1 MLLIGNKMR
10 GIWIVSILLF
20 IKLFLSL
27 LYINYNPIDLDE
39 PFSIFHSQN
48 SLSGLFEIF
57 KNENNPPLHFIL
69 LHFWQNLF
77 GIEPFAVRTLSL
89 LFSILTIP
97 VLWKIGKTFF
107 NERVSIIV
115 ILLFIFSDFHHYH
128 GIEARTYSLFV
139 LEFSILIYFLLKTFN
154 SKENLSLKH
163 FIFLGLING
172 LLFYTHY
179 IFPLILL
186 AECLLFLIFIRR
198 FNVKQLVITALIFVL
213 SILPWMPILL
223 GRMRSVESKGTW
235 LSQAQWSELYG
246 LINKFLNDKWVLITF
261 ILVLVFLFFMRRK
274 EITNYFSEQKKNV
287 LVLTFL
293 FIIPYLSAFS
303 ISKMAFAEI
312 FYDRYLFFLTI
323 PLFFLLAL
331 IFQKK
336 ERVYLI
342 SFSLFFVVYI
352 LRFNFVPDNNRDGDK
367 LAEYVRNSDVS
378 SIVIAPNY
386 YDYTF
391 LYHYDMDLFKD
402 LSIRKKESSLG
413 IFAIKEIKSLNTFK
427 LDATVAVVD
436 ADFEFIQS
444 KQSLKDWFLQ
454 NNYSLIDSKEFK
466 GNYSVYLFNKKIP

>member
-10 GIWIVSILLF
+10 EVWIVSILLF

-77 GIEPFAVRTLSL
+77 GIESFAVRSLSL
-89 LFSILTIP
+89 LFSLLTIP
-97 VLWKIGKTFF
+97 VLWTIGKTFF

-128 GIEARTYSLFV
+128 GIEARTYSLLV

-154 SKENLSLKH
+154 SNKNLHSKH
-163 FIFLGLING
+163 FILLGLING

-186 AECLLFLIFIRR
+186 AECLLFLLFIRR
-198 FNVKQLVITALIFVL
+198 FNIKQLVITVLIFVL
-213 SILPWMPILL
+213 TILPWVPILL
-223 GRMRSVESKGTW
+223 GRMRFVESTGTW
-235 LSQAQWSELYG
+235 LNPAQWSELYG
-246 LINKFLNDKWVLITF
+246 LINKFLNDKWVLVAF
-261 ILVLVFLFFMRRK
+261 ILVLGLLFFIRRK
-274 EITNYFSEQKKNV
+274 EITNYFSEHKISI
-287 LVLTFL
+287 LVLILL
-293 FIIPYLSAFS
+293 FTIPYLSAFS
-303 ISKMAFAEI
+303 VSKMAFAEI
-312 FYDRYLFFLTI
+312 FHDRYLFFLTI
-323 PLFFLLAL
+323 PFFFLLAL

-336 ERVYLI
+336 ERIYLI

-352 LRFNFVPDNNRDGDK
+352 MRFNFVPDNNRDGDK
-367 LAEYVRNSDVS
+367 LAEYVRNSEAS
-378 SIVIAPNY
+378 SIVIAPDY

-391 LYHYDMDLFKD
+391 LYHYDKALFKD

-413 IFAIKEIKSLNTFK
+413 IFAIKDIKSLNAFK

-436 ADFEFIQS
+436 ADFGFVQS
-444 KQSLKDWFLQ
+444 NQSLKEWFLQ

-466 GNYSVYLFNKKIP
+466 GNYSVYLYKKKIP